1 MVGWRKRKTIYK
13 VFLTIFPIKAML
25 LTLDK
30 TIIITVILFMCSLNR
45 NFALNI
51 H

>member
-1 MVGWRKRKTIYK
+1 
-13 VFLTIFPIKAML
+13 LSNKAML

-30 TIIITVILFMCSLNR
+30 TIKIAICLFMCSLNR